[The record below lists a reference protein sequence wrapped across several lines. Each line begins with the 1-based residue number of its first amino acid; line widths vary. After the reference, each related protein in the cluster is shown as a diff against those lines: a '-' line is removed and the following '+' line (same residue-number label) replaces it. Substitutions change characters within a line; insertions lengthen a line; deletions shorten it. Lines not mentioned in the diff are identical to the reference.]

1 MRPDVRRRAQPVD
14 ARQRPQVQ
22 KDDMPAQLGAAER
35 VGVER
40 QVLEVTVAMLVYSR
54 SPLKS

>member
-22 KDDMPAQLGAAER
+22 KDDMAAQLGAAER

-40 QVLEVTVAMLVYSR
+40 QVLEVTVAMLV
-54 SPLKS
+54 